1 VFRRH
6 AVVSQSFADAVLDDL
21 HSPDYGY
28 DGLYL
33 LAKQNQ
39 KTPVMSG

>member
-1 VFRRH
+1 VLT
-6 AVVSQSFADAVLDDL
+6 QSFADAVLADL

-39 KTPVMSG
+39 ETPVMAG